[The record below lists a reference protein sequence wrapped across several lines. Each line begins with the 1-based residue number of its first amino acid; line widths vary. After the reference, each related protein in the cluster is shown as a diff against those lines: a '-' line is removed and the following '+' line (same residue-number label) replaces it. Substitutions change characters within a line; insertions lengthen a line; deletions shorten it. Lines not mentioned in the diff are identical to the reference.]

1 MGLHDFDGWCGISL
15 SASPA
20 LVDGWH
26 AILADHDA
34 VPDVRNHRVGRTAE
48 TGAMHF
54 DPKPWIFSA
63 GKW

>member
-1 MGLHDFDGWCGISL
+1 MGLHDFGGWCGISL

-34 VPDVRNHRVGRTAE
+34 VPDVRNHRVGRTAQP
-48 TGAMHF
+48 GAMYF
-54 DPKPWIFSA
+54 DAKRWII
-63 GKW
+63 